1 MGHGTRL
8 TETYAVSL
16 RADNGESIRS
26 RAQSNP
32 QSNPSNSKPTDTLL
46 NEFNQRRMLAIR
58 TAYEQ
63 IPAHVVR
70 ALALIVRLQS
80 ESGFLATRLA
90 RLERTLNRADKL
102 CTSSAAAAA
111 LTMAGAKPARADRQR

>member
-16 RADNGESIRS
+16 RADNGGSIRS

-32 QSNPSNSKPTDTLL
+32 KPTDTLL

-102 CTSSAAAAA
+102 CASSAAAAA
-111 LTMAGAKPARADRQR
+111 LTMAGAGAAHTDHQR